1 MIKEINGEQA
11 SRLLLRG
18 HRISMHTDMVPYYV
32 LHDNGTPVMI
42 NKTGELQP
50 LFSNLD
56 AYVTFLNKLTEEH
69 VWYYDDSGDIT

>member
-1 MIKEINGEQA
+1 MIVRINGEKA

-18 HRISMHTDMVPYYV
+18 HRISMHKDMVPYYV

-42 NKTGELQP
+42 NKAGDMQP

-56 AYVTFLNKLTEEH
+56 AYVTFLNKLTEDQ
-69 VWYYDDSGDIT
+69 VWYYDDSGD